1 MARGKEQQQE
11 RENLLNRVAKD
22 LVKRCKA
29 KCELCNHNGSLQVL
43 EVQPVQD
50 VDIDH
55 CIMMC
60 DTCDQQL
67 QLKNDEDLDSHHWMC
82 LHDSMWSE
90 VAAVQV
96 MAWRILK
103 RLSHEAWARDLIDQM
118 YMPDD
123 VLAWAQK
130 GMSGKETVG
139 MTTFDS
145 FGNELHEGD
154 NVKLIKNLNVKGAS
168 FTAKRG
174 TVVKNIHLTEDPS
187 FVEGRINQMQ
197 IVLKVEFLK
206 KI

>member
-1 MARGKEQQQE
+1 MARGKEQQQA
-11 RENLLNRVAKD
+11 RQNLLNRVAKD

-29 KCELCNHNGSLQVL
+29 KCELCDHSGSLQIL
-43 EVQPVQD
+43 EVQPVQE

-55 CIMMC
+55 CVMIC

-67 QLKNDEDLDSHHWMC
+67 QLKTDEDLDIHHWMC
-82 LHDSMWSE
+82 LHESMWSE
-90 VAAVQV
+90 VVAVQV

-130 GMSGKETVG
+130 GMSGKETGG
-139 MTTFDS
+139 MPTFDG

-154 NVKLIKNLNVKGAS
+154 HVKLIKNLNVQGAS

-174 TVVKNIHLTEDPS
+174 TVVKNIHLTEDPLL
-187 FVEGRINQMQ
+187 VEGRINQMQ